1 MWFSRVQ
8 GEDYRRG
15 REERSHTPVDP
26 KGSADDGK
34 RSEAKWTLYNA
45 GIKGE
50 ASRFRHGGGWELNVV
65 FEGPGGG
72 L

>member
-26 KGSADDGK
+26 KGSAD
-34 RSEAKWTLYNA
+34 SIY
-45 GIKGE
+45 GITC
-50 ASRFRHGGGWELNVV
+50 
-65 FEGPGGG
+65 
-72 L
+72 